1 MPDIGT
7 VVRDVLTGRLNL
19 VLMVAVLLVGLLV
32 GYLVARVSQRLL
44 EAAGVGEA
52 VEGTASERAA
62 QRLGTS
68 TVTLL
73 SQLFALFVFL
83 GSLILALT
91 VAAVLDARLYLTQFI
106 GFLPQLFVAALVV
119 IFGLVVADKAELMV
133 SERLRGVKLPE
144 IGIIPTLVKYS
155 VIFVAALIALGQ
167 LGVANAALLVL
178 LTAYVFGLVF
188 LGGLACKD
196 FLAASAAGFYLLL
209 TEPFAIGDEVRID
222 GMSGVVQE
230 IDVFV
235 THVESDGEE
244 FIIPNQRVFKAGIV
258 RIR

>member
-1 MPDIGT
+1 MQGAGT
-7 VVRDVLTGRLNL
+7 VVRDVLTGRLDL
-19 VLMVAVLLVGLLV
+19 VLVVVVLVVGLLV
-32 GYLVARVSQRLL
+32 GYLISRVSKRLL
-44 EAAGVGEA
+44 KAAGVDDA
-52 VEGTASERAA
+52 VEGTASERTA

-73 SQLFALFVFL
+73 SQLFALFVFVL
-83 GSLILALT
+83 SVVLALT

-119 IFGLVVADKAELMV
+119 IFGLVVADKAELLV
-133 SERLRGVKLPE
+133 SERLRSVKLPE
-144 IGIIPTLVKYS
+144 ISIIPTLVKYS

-178 LTAYVFGLVF
+178 LAAYVFGAVF

-196 FLAASAAGFYLLL
+196 LLAASAAGFYLLL
-209 TEPFAIGDEVRID
+209 TEPFAIGDEIRVD
-222 GMSGVVQE
+222 GMTGVVQE

-244 FIIPNQRVFKAGIV
+244 FIIPNQQVFKSGVV
-258 RIR
+258 RVR

>member
-1 MPDIGT
+1 MQDAGT

-19 VLMVAVLLVGLLV
+19 ILVFVVLLVGLLV

-83 GSLILALT
+83 GSLVLALT

-106 GFLPQLFVAALVV
+106 GFLPQLFIAALVV
-119 IFGLVVADKAELMV
+119 IFGLVVADKAELLV

-167 LGVANAALLVL
+167 LGVANTALLVL
-178 LTAYVFGLVF
+178 LTAYVFGLIF

-196 FLAASAAGFYLLL
+196 FLAASAAGIYLLL
-209 TEPFAIGDEVRID
+209 TEPFSIGDEVRID

-235 THVESDGEE
+235 THIEDDDEE
-244 FIIPNQRVFKAGIV
+244 FIIPNQRVFKSGIV
-258 RIR
+258 RVR